1 MLRVTIELVPG
12 GFAPAG
18 RIIATMRVANVSDL
32 ADISDY
38 RIEAAEGSNPLTGTP
53 QRSASCEVTG
63 HDRRQSVWVLVAK
76 AAEAACK
83 AEHDEM

>member
-1 MLRVTIELVPG
+1 MLTITIDLVPG

-18 RIIATMRVANVSDL
+18 RTIATMRIANLSDL

-38 RIEAAEGSNPLTGTP
+38 RIEATEGRNPLTGTP

-63 HDRRQSVWVLVAK
+63 HDRRQSVWALVAK
-76 AAEAACK
+76 AADAACRAK
-83 AEHDEM
+83 YDKM